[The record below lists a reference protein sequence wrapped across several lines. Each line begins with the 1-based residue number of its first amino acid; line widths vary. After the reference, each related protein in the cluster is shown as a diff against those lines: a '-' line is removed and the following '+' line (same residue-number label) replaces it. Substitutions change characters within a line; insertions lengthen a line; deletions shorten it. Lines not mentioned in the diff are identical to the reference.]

1 MELELNK
8 YDLDV
13 ALRAI
18 IWYCGNHSDNV
29 SVKIDTIKDIFNI
42 SNAERLQQLYDLLA
56 LQSNIVDQ
64 VCFTDG
70 TIECYHI
77 NENLINVLYRETY
90 VVTKAIAYALKN
102 DTEKMIDA
110 LSEYEFDSIDYIEP

>member
-13 ALRAI
+13 ALCAI

-42 SNAERLQQLYDLLA
+42 SDAERLQQLYDLLA
-56 LQSNIVDQ
+56 LQSNIVD
-64 VCFTDG
+64 
-70 TIECYHI
+70 
-77 NENLINVLYRETY
+77 
-90 VVTKAIAYALKN
+90 
-102 DTEKMIDA
+102 
-110 LSEYEFDSIDYIEP
+110 